1 MTIIN
6 KVAGDI
12 LIESTKPEI
21 RIKQDGTII
30 AQQITHEIAEATEQE
45 LLLKIDDLSGQVLI
59 LQNEIRLY
67 EDVVKEIRL
76 YQKENK
82 I

>member
-1 MTIIN
+1 M
-6 KVAGDI
+6 
-12 LIESTKPEI
+12 
-21 RIKQDGTII
+21 KQDGTII

-45 LLLKIDDLSGQVLI
+45 ILLKIDDLNGQVLI

>member
-1 MTIIN
+1 MLN
-6 KVAGDI
+6 RVACDI
-12 LIESTKPEI
+12 SIETTKPEI

-30 AQQITHEIAEATEQE
+30 AQQITYEIAEATEQE
-45 LLLKIDDLSGQVLI
+45 LLLKIDDLNGQVLI

>member
-30 AQQITHEIAEATEQE
+30 AQQITHEIAEATEQA
-45 LLLKIDDLSGQVLI
+45 LLLKIEELSGQVLI

>member
-1 MTIIN
+1 MIS
-6 KVAGDI
+6 KVACDI
-12 LIESTKPEI
+12 SIKTTKPEI

-45 LLLKIDDLSGQVLI
+45 ILLKIDDLNGQVLI

-67 EDVVKEIRL
+67 EDVVKELRL
-76 YQKENK
+76 HQKENN

>member
-1 MTIIN
+1 MIN
-6 KVAGDI
+6 RVACDI
-12 LIESTKPEI
+12 SIESTKPEI
-21 RIKQDGTII
+21 RIKQDGTIV
-30 AQQITHEIAEATEQE
+30 AQQITHEIAEATELE